1 MADISKITLP
11 NGASYDFKDSVAR
24 SGLAGK
30 AASSHTHTKSQ
41 ITDFPSSLPAN
52 GGNADTA
59 GLIKPTLIGTD
70 ESCAYKTIL
79 DWANSVNGMGQAVIV
94 QGSGYPSDIPVGDE
108 GMVTVETDNENL
120 RKVVTFKSY
129 GSGRGTYRRNIW
141 NGEWRWGWVDLF
153 SEKPYVKG
161 TGTVPAHSSICTINF
176 GFTPSLVLFWIKDRS
191 VTVASQWSDK
201 NFNTG
206 FSISE
211 DSTSYVVD
219 YIAFK

>member
-11 NGASYDFKDSVAR
+11 NGSSYDFKDSVAR

-79 DWANSVNGMGQAVIV
+79 DWANSVDGMGQAHTLVAV
-94 QGSGYPSDIPVGDE
+94 GYPSDTPVGDE
-108 GMVTVETDNENL
+108 GMLTVETDFENR

-141 NGEWRWGWVDLF
+141 DGGWRWDWVDIA
-153 SEKPYVKG
+153 EKPYVKG
-161 TGTVPAHSSICTINF
+161 TGTVPAHSSFCDVNL
-176 GFTPSLVLFWIKDRS
+176 GFMPSLVLFWTKDRS

-201 NFNTG
+201 YFNTG
-206 FSISE
+206 ILVSE